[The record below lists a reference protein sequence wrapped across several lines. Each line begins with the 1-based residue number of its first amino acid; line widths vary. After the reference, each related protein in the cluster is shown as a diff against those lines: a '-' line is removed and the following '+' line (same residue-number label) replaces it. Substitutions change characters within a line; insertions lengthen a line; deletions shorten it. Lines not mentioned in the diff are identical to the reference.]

1 MASDNKSRFFETG
14 EGLIVKKAKGKRE
27 PDDSKRKPDD
37 KEKER
42 RDVPN
47 R

>member
-27 PDDSKRKPDD
+27 PDDKEK